1 MPISERMAHRT
12 AGVLL
17 LVLAF
22 VVAVIAVGSLVLRLR
37 PEASRAGI
45 GITIA
50 ALIAMPV
57 LASLKRH
64 EARRNSNLSFTP
76 DCAGIADGCFA
87 EACFFFGF

>member
-1 MPISERMAHRT
+1 MQWIPRMPISERMAHRT
-12 AGVLL
+12 AGV
-17 LVLAF
+17 
-22 VVAVIAVGSLVLRLR
+22 RLR